1 MFIFANLLG
10 AVAQVL
16 DYVLWAYAWL
26 VLGRVVISWINVDL
40 NNPIVRFVCGVTEP
54 VLERVRRKLPIL
66 AGGFDFSPIV
76 LWIAILFLRYFL
88 VRSLFDLAR
97 AIS

>member
-1 MFIFANLLG
+1 MFILVNLLG
-10 AVAQVL
+10 AVAQVF

-26 VLGRVVISWINVDL
+26 VLGRAVISWFNVDP
-40 NNPIVRFVCGVTEP
+40 NNPIVRFIHAVTEP

-66 AGGFDFSPIV
+66 AGGFDLSPV
-76 LWIAILFLRYFL
+76 VVWIAILFLRYFL